1 MNTINF
7 KEQTMVKKMA
17 KSLGMGLALV
27 ALLFGLFFCMNND
40 RANSLSN
47 TKDDKEK
54 MTTAKSLGRAFV
66 EVAKKVQPAVVNITT
81 EKTVTMRPWDRY
93 GEDFFKGSPFED
105 FFKGFGFSPRE
116 KGKEYRHKQ
125 RSGGSGVIVDREGY
139 ILTNNHV
146 VEDTDKIK
154 IRLNDGREFTATLKG
169 QDSRTDLAV
178 LHIKAKDLP
187 VAALGDSDKLEVGEW
202 AIAIGSPFGLE
213 HTVTV
218 GVISAKGRSGLGTGN
233 YEDFIQT
240 DASINPG
247 NSGGP
252 LINIDGEVVGIN
264 AMIIQPGTGIG
275 FAIPINTAKQ
285 ILNDLIKQGKVVR
298 PWLGISVQ
306 DLTPEMAEQFQV
318 KEKEGVLVAQ
328 VHQGTGAEK
337 AGLASGDV
345 IKSVDDKAIKNT
357 NELIKEIQ
365 KKKVG
370 QKVKLNVARDGKPMT
385 VEITTTAM
393 PDKPEAMKEKE
404 SEEKLGAR
412 IQELTP
418 QLSARY
424 RISSEIKRGVVVIG
438 IEEGSPADDM
448 GLQEGDVILEIN
460 RKKMETTKDFEKAI
474 KDLSLEKG
482 IVFRLHRRGNTF
494 YHSFKK

>member
-1 MNTINF
+1 MG
-7 KEQTMVKKMA
+7 KKMVK
-17 KSLGMGLALV
+17 GLVWSFSFL
-27 ALLFGLFFCMNND
+27 ALLFGLFFCMGKDKADSLPKND
-40 RANSLSN
+40 KL
-47 TKDDKEK
+47 
-54 MTTAKSLGRAFV
+54 TTARSLGQAFV
-66 EVAKKVQPAVVNITT
+66 EVAKKVQPSVVNVTT
-81 EKTVTMRPWDRY
+81 EKTVTVKPWERY

-105 FFKGFGFSPRE
+105 FFKGFGITPRE

-125 RSGGSGVIVDREGY
+125 RSGGSGVIVDKEGY

-146 VEDTDKIK
+146 VEGADKVK
-154 IRLNDGREFTATLKG
+154 VRLNDGREFTATLKG

-187 VAALGDSDKLEVGEW
+187 VATLGDSDKLEVGEW

-218 GVISAKGRSGLGTGN
+218 GVISAKGRSGLGTGT

-252 LINIDGEVVGIN
+252 LSNIDGEVVGIN

-275 FAIPINTAKQ
+275 FAIPINMAKQ

-337 AGLASGDV
+337 AGLLSGD
-345 IKSVDDKAIKNT
+345 ILKSVDDKAIKNA

-370 QKVKLNVARDGKPMT
+370 QKIKLSVVRDGKLMT
-385 VEITTTAM
+385 LEVTTTAM

-412 IQELTP
+412 VQELTP
-418 QLSARY
+418 PLAARY
-424 RISSEIKRGVVVIG
+424 QISSEIKRGVVVLSV
-438 IEEGSPADDM
+438 EEGSPADEL
-448 GLQEGDVILEIN
+448 GLQEGDVVLEIN
-460 RKKMETTKDFEKAI
+460 RKKIETIKDFEKAT
-474 KDLSLEKG
+474 KDINLDKG
-482 IVFRLHRRGNTF
+482 IVFRLHRRGNSF
-494 YHSFKK
+494 YHSFKKQP

>member
-1 MNTINF
+1 ML
-7 KEQTMVKKMA
+7 KEHAMYKTLA
-17 KSLGMGLALV
+17 KGLGLGLAFV

-40 RANSLSN
+40 RANSLTN
-47 TKDDKEK
+47 TKEDKGK
-54 MTTAKSLGRAFV
+54 MTTARSLGRAFV

-81 EKTVTMRPWDRY
+81 EKTITMKPWDRY

-105 FFKGFGFSPRE
+105 FFRGFGFSPRE

-125 RSGGSGVIVDREGY
+125 RSGGSGVIVDKEGY

-154 IRLNDGREFTATLKG
+154 VRLNDGREFTATLKG

-187 VAALGDSDKLEVGEW
+187 VAALGDSDQLEVGEW

-218 GVISAKGRSGLGTGN
+218 GVISAKGRSGLGTGT

-275 FAIPINTAKQ
+275 FAIPINMAKQ
-285 ILNDLIKQGKVVR
+285 ILSDLIKEGKVVR

-337 AGLASGDV
+337 AGLVSGDI
-345 IKSVDDKAIKNT
+345 IKSVDDKPIKNT

-370 QKVKLNVARDGKPMT
+370 QKVKLGVVREGKPTT

-393 PDKPEAMKEKE
+393 PEKPEGLKEKE
-404 SEEKLGAR
+404 IEEKLGAR
-412 IQELTP
+412 VQELTP
-418 QLSARY
+418 QLAARY
-424 RISSEIKRGVVVIG
+424 RISSEIKRGVVVVG
-438 IEEGSPADDM
+438 VEEGSPAEDI

-460 RKKMETTKDFEKAI
+460 RKKIETTKDFEKAV
-474 KDLSLEKG
+474 KDISLEKG
-482 IVFRLHRRGNTF
+482 LVLRLHRRGNTF
-494 YHSFKK
+494 YHSFKKQP

>member
-1 MNTINF
+1 MG
-7 KEQTMVKKMA
+7 KKTT
-17 KSLGMGLALV
+17 KGLVLGLSLLF
-27 ALLFGLFFCMNND
+27 LLFGLLFCVGKDKADSLPKND
-40 RANSLSN
+40 KL
-47 TKDDKEK
+47 
-54 MTTAKSLGRAFV
+54 TTARSLGMAFV
-66 EVAKKVQPAVVNITT
+66 EVAKKVQPSVVNVTT
-81 EKTVTMRPWDRY
+81 EKTITVKPWERY

-125 RSGGSGVIVDREGY
+125 RSGGSGVIVDKEGY

-146 VEDTDKIK
+146 VEDADKIK
-154 IRLNDGREFTATLKG
+154 IRLNDGREFNATLKG
-169 QDSRTDLAV
+169 RDSRTDLAV

-187 VAALGDSDKLEVGEW
+187 VATLGDSDKLEVGEW

-218 GVISAKGRSGLGTGN
+218 GVISAKGRSGLGTGT

-275 FAIPINTAKQ
+275 FAIPINMAKQ
-285 ILNDLIKQGKVVR
+285 ILSDLIKEGKVVR

-337 AGLASGDV
+337 AGLASGDI

-357 NELIKEIQ
+357 TELIKEIQ

-370 QKVKLNVARDGKPMT
+370 QKVKLSVVRDGKAMT
-385 VEITTTAM
+385 IEITTSAM
-393 PDKPEAMKEKE
+393 PDKPEALREKE
-404 SEEKLGAR
+404 GEEKLGATV
-412 IQELTP
+412 QELTP
-418 QLSARY
+418 QLAARY
-424 RISSEIKRGVVVIG
+424 RISNEIKRGVVVISV
-438 IEEGSPADDM
+438 EDGSPADEM
-448 GLQEGDVILEIN
+448 GLREGDVILEIN
-460 RKKMETTKDFEKAI
+460 RKKIETAKDFEKAI
-474 KDLSLEKG
+474 KDINLDKG
-482 IVFRLHRRGNTF
+482 VVFRLHRKGNTF

>member
-1 MNTINF
+1 MY
-7 KEQTMVKKMA
+7 KKVA
-17 KSLGMGLALV
+17 KGLGLGLGFGT
-27 ALLFGLFFCMNND
+27 LLFGLFFCMNND
-40 RANSLSN
+40 RANSLTN
-47 TKDDKEK
+47 TKEDKGK

-81 EKTVTMRPWDRY
+81 EKTITMKPWDRY

-105 FFKGFGFSPRE
+105 FFRGFGSPRE
-116 KGKEYRHKQ
+116 KGKEFRQKQ
-125 RSGGSGVIVDREGY
+125 RSGGSGVIVDKEGY

-154 IRLNDGREFTATLKG
+154 VRLNDGREFTATLKG

-187 VAALGDSDKLEVGEW
+187 VATLGDSDEIEVGEW

-218 GVISAKGRSGLGTGN
+218 GVISAKGRSGLGTGT

-275 FAIPINTAKQ
+275 FAIPINMAKQ

-306 DLTPEMAEQFQV
+306 DFTPEMAEQFQV

-328 VHQGTGAEK
+328 VHPGTGAEK
-337 AGLASGDV
+337 AGLVSGDV
-345 IKSVDDKAIKNT
+345 IKSVDDKPIKST

-365 KKKVG
+365 KKKLG
-370 QKVKLNVARDGKPMT
+370 QKLKLGLVREGKPT
-385 VEITTTAM
+385 TIEITTTAM
-393 PDKPEAMKEKE
+393 PEKPEGLKEKDV
-404 SEEKLGAR
+404 EEKLGAR
-412 IQELTP
+412 VQELTP
-418 QLSARY
+418 QLAARY
-424 RISSEIKRGVVVIG
+424 RISSEIKRGVVVVG
-438 IEEGSPADDM
+438 VEEGSPAEDI

-460 RKKMETTKDFEKAI
+460 RKKIETIKDFEKAVKEI
-474 KDLSLEKG
+474 NAEKG
-482 IVFRLHRRGNTF
+482 LVFRLHRRGNTF
-494 YHSFKK
+494 YHSFKKQP

>member
-1 MNTINF
+1 MSN
-7 KEQTMVKKMA
+7 KMT
-17 KSLGMGLALV
+17 KGLVLGLSLFF
-27 ALLFGLFFCMNND
+27 LLFGLIFCMGKDKADSLPKND
-40 RANSLSN
+40 KL
-47 TKDDKEK
+47 
-54 MTTAKSLGRAFV
+54 TTVRSIGQAFV
-66 EVAKKVQPAVVNITT
+66 EVVKKAQPSVVNVTT
-81 EKTVTMRPWDRY
+81 EKTITVKPWERY

-125 RSGGSGVIVDREGY
+125 RSGGSGVIVDKEGY

-146 VEDTDKIK
+146 VEGADKVK
-154 IRLNDGREFTATLKG
+154 IRLNDGREFTAIVKG

-187 VAALGDSDKLEVGEW
+187 VATLGDSDKLEVGEW

-218 GVISAKGRSGLGTGN
+218 GVISAKGRTGLGTGT

-275 FAIPINTAKQ
+275 FAIPINMAKQ

-306 DLTPEMAEQFQV
+306 DLTPEMADQFQV
-318 KEKEGVLVAQ
+318 KEKEGVIVAQ
-328 VHQGTGAEK
+328 IHQGTGAEK
-337 AGLASGDV
+337 AGLASGD
-345 IKSVDDKAIKNT
+345 IMKSVDDKTIKNT

-370 QKVKLNVARDGKPMT
+370 QKVKLNVVRDGKPMT
-385 VEITTTAM
+385 IEVTLTAM
-393 PDKPEAMKEKE
+393 PDKPEALKEKE
-404 SEEKLGAR
+404 GEEKLGAR
-412 IQELTP
+412 VQELTP

-424 RISSEIKRGVVVIG
+424 RISSEIKRGVIVISV
-438 IEEGSPADDM
+438 EEGSPADEL

-460 RKKMETTKDFEKAI
+460 RKKIETTKDFERAI
-474 KDLSLEKG
+474 KDINLDKG

-494 YHSFKK
+494 YHSFKKQP

>member
-1 MNTINF
+1 MS
-7 KEQTMVKKMA
+7 KKMT
-17 KSLGMGLALV
+17 KGLVLGLSLFF
-27 ALLFGLFFCMNND
+27 LLFGLIFCMGKDKADSLPKND
-40 RANSLSN
+40 KL
-47 TKDDKEK
+47 
-54 MTTAKSLGRAFV
+54 TTVRSIGQAFV
-66 EVAKKVQPAVVNITT
+66 EVVKKAQPSVVNVTT
-81 EKTVTMRPWDRY
+81 EKTITVKPWEKY

-125 RSGGSGVIVDREGY
+125 RSGGSGVIVDKEGY

-146 VEDTDKIK
+146 VEGADKVK
-154 IRLNDGREFTATLKG
+154 IRLNDGREFTAIIKG

-187 VAALGDSDKLEVGEW
+187 VATLGDSDKLEVGEW

-218 GVISAKGRSGLGTGN
+218 GVISAKGRTGLGTGT

-275 FAIPINTAKQ
+275 FAIPINMAKQ

-318 KEKEGVLVAQ
+318 KEKEGVIVAQ
-328 VHQGTGAEK
+328 IHQGTGAEK
-337 AGLASGDV
+337 AGLASGD
-345 IKSVDDKAIKNT
+345 IMKSVDDKAIKNT

-370 QKVKLNVARDGKPMT
+370 QKVKLNVVRDGKPMT
-385 VEITTTAM
+385 IEVTLTAM
-393 PDKPEAMKEKE
+393 PDKPEALKEKE
-404 SEEKLGAR
+404 GEEKLGAR
-412 IQELTP
+412 VQELTP

-424 RISSEIKRGVVVIG
+424 RISSEIKRGVIVISV
-438 IEEGSPADDM
+438 EEGSPVDEL

-460 RKKMETTKDFEKAI
+460 RKKIETTKDFDRAI
-474 KDLSLEKG
+474 KDINLDKG

-494 YHSFKK
+494 YHSFKKQP

>member
-1 MNTINF
+1 MSN
-7 KEQTMVKKMA
+7 KMT
-17 KSLGMGLALV
+17 KGLVLGLSFLF
-27 ALLFGLFFCMNND
+27 LLFGLFFCMGKDKADSLPKND
-40 RANSLSN
+40 KL
-47 TKDDKEK
+47 
-54 MTTAKSLGRAFV
+54 TTVRSLGQAFV
-66 EVAKKVQPAVVNITT
+66 EVAKKVQPSVVNVTT
-81 EKTVTMRPWDRY
+81 EKTITMKPWDRF

-105 FFKGFGFSPRE
+105 FFRGFGFSPRE
-116 KGKEYRHKQ
+116 KGREYRHKQ
-125 RSGGSGVIVDREGY
+125 RSGGSGVIVDKEGY

-146 VEDTDKIK
+146 VEGADKVK
-154 IRLNDGREFTATLKG
+154 IRLNDGREFTATVKG

-187 VAALGDSDKLEVGEW
+187 VATLGDSDKLEVGEW

-218 GVISAKGRSGLGTGN
+218 GVISAKGRSGLGTGT

-275 FAIPINTAKQ
+275 FAIPINMAKQ

-298 PWLGISVQ
+298 PWLGISAQ
-306 DLTPEMAEQFQV
+306 DLTSEIAEQFQV
-318 KEKEGVLVAQ
+318 KEKEGVIVAQ
-328 VHQGTGAEK
+328 VHPGTGADK
-337 AGLASGDV
+337 AGLTSGDI

-370 QKVKLNVARDGKPMT
+370 NKTKLNVVRDGKPISIEVT
-385 VEITTTAM
+385 LTAM
-393 PDKPEAMKEKE
+393 PDKLEALKERE
-404 SEEKLGAR
+404 SEEKLGVR
-412 IQELTP
+412 VQELTP

-424 RISSEIKRGVVVIG
+424 RISSEIKRGVVVISV
-438 IEEGSPADDM
+438 EEGSPADEL
-448 GLQEGDVILEIN
+448 GLQEGDVLLEIN
-460 RKKMETTKDFEKAI
+460 RKKIETIKDFEKAI
-474 KDLSLEKG
+474 KDINLEKG
-482 IVFRLHRRGNTF
+482 IVFRLHRRGNSF
-494 YHSFKK
+494 YHSFKKQP

>member
-1 MNTINF
+1 MGN
-7 KEQTMVKKMA
+7 KMT
-17 KSLGMGLALV
+17 KGLVLGLSLIF
-27 ALLFGLFFCMNND
+27 LLFGLFFCMGKDKADSLPKND
-40 RANSLSN
+40 KL
-47 TKDDKEK
+47 
-54 MTTAKSLGRAFV
+54 TTAKSLGQAFV
-66 EVAKKVQPAVVNITT
+66 EVAKKVQPSVVNVST
-81 EKTVTMRPWDRY
+81 EKTITMKPWDRY

-105 FFKGFGFSPRE
+105 FFKGFGITPRE
-116 KGKEYRHKQ
+116 KGKEYRQKQ
-125 RSGGSGVIVDREGY
+125 RSGGSGVIVDKEGY

-146 VEDTDKIK
+146 VEGADKIK
-154 IRLNDGREFTATLKG
+154 IRLIDGREFTATVKG

-178 LHIKAKDLP
+178 LYIKAKDLP
-187 VAALGDSDKLEVGEW
+187 VATLGDSDKLDVGEW

-218 GVISAKGRSGLGTGN
+218 GVISAKGRTGLGTGT

-275 FAIPINTAKQ
+275 FAIPINMAKQ

-328 VHQGTGAEK
+328 IHPGTGAEK
-337 AGLASGDV
+337 AGLTSGDI
-345 IKSVDDKAIKNT
+345 IKAVDDKAIKNV

-370 QKVKLNVARDGKPMT
+370 QKVKLSVVRDGKP
-385 VEITTTAM
+385 TTIEVTTFS
-393 PDKPEAMKEKE
+393 D
-404 SEEKLGAR
+404 AR
-412 IQELTP
+412 
-418 QLSARY
+418 
-424 RISSEIKRGVVVIG
+424 
-438 IEEGSPADDM
+438 
-448 GLQEGDVILEIN
+448 
-460 RKKMETTKDFEKAI
+460 
-474 KDLSLEKG
+474 
-482 IVFRLHRRGNTF
+482 
-494 YHSFKK
+494 

>member
-1 MNTINF
+1 MSN
-7 KEQTMVKKMA
+7 KMT
-17 KSLGMGLALV
+17 KGLVLGLSLLF
-27 ALLFGLFFCMNND
+27 LLFGLFFCMGKD
-40 RANSLSN
+40 RADSLPKN
-47 TKDDKEK
+47 DKL
-54 MTTAKSLGRAFV
+54 TTARSLGQAFV
-66 EVAKKVQPAVVNITT
+66 DVAKKVQPSVVNVTT
-81 EKTVTMRPWDRY
+81 EKTITMKPWDRY

-105 FFKGFGFSPRE
+105 FFKGFGITPRE

-125 RSGGSGVIVDREGY
+125 RSGGSGVIVDKEGY

-146 VEDTDKIK
+146 VEGADKVK
-154 IRLNDGREFTATLKG
+154 VRLNDGREFTATVKG

-218 GVISAKGRSGLGTGN
+218 GVISAKGRSGLGTGT

-275 FAIPINTAKQ
+275 FAIPVNMAKQ

-298 PWLGISVQ
+298 PWLGISIQ
-306 DLTPEMAEQFQV
+306 DLTTEIAEQFQV
-318 KEKEGVLVAQ
+318 KEKEGVIVAQ
-328 VHQGTGAEK
+328 IHQGTGAEK
-337 AGLASGDV
+337 AGLASGDI
-345 IKSVDDKAIKNT
+345 IKSVDDKTIKNA

-370 QKVKLNVARDGKPMT
+370 QKIKLGVVREGKPMT
-385 VEITTTAM
+385 IEVTTSAM

-412 IQELTP
+412 VQELTP
-418 QLSARY
+418 QLAARY
-424 RISSEIKRGVVVIG
+424 RVSNEIKRGVVVIG
-438 IEEGSPADDM
+438 VEEGSPADEL

-460 RKKMETTKDFEKAI
+460 RKKIETTKDFEKAI
-474 KDLSLEKG
+474 KDINLEKG
-482 IVFRLHRRGNTF
+482 IVFRLHRRGNSF

>member
-1 MNTINF
+1 MGN
-7 KEQTMVKKMA
+7 KMT
-17 KSLGMGLALV
+17 KGLVLGLSLIF
-27 ALLFGLFFCMNND
+27 LLFGLFFCMGKDKADSLPKND
-40 RANSLSN
+40 KL
-47 TKDDKEK
+47 
-54 MTTAKSLGRAFV
+54 TTAKSLGQAFV
-66 EVAKKVQPAVVNITT
+66 EVAKKVQPSVVNVST
-81 EKTVTMRPWDRY
+81 EKTITMKPWDRY

-105 FFKGFGFSPRE
+105 FFKGFGITPRE
-116 KGKEYRHKQ
+116 KGKEYRQKQ
-125 RSGGSGVIVDREGY
+125 RSGGSGVIVDKEGY

-146 VEDTDKIK
+146 VEGADKIK
-154 IRLNDGREFTATLKG
+154 IRLIDGREFTATVKG

-178 LHIKAKDLP
+178 LYIKAKDLP
-187 VAALGDSDKLEVGEW
+187 VATLGDSDKLDVGEW

-218 GVISAKGRSGLGTGN
+218 GVISAKGRTGLGTGT

-275 FAIPINTAKQ
+275 FAIPINMAKQ

-328 VHQGTGAEK
+328 IHPGTGAEK
-337 AGLASGDV
+337 AGLTSGDI
-345 IKSVDDKAIKNT
+345 IKSVDDKAIKNV

-370 QKVKLNVARDGKPMT
+370 QKVKLSVVRDGKP
-385 VEITTTAM
+385 TTIEVTLSAM

-404 SEEKLGAR
+404 VEEKLGAR

-418 QLSARY
+418 QLAARY
-424 RISSEIKRGVVVIG
+424 RISAEIKRGVVVTG
-438 IEEGSPADDM
+438 VEEGSPADDI

-460 RKKMETTKDFEKAI
+460 RKKIETVKDFEKAI
-474 KDLSLEKG
+474 KDTNFEKG
-482 IVFRLHRRGNTF
+482 IVLRLHRRGNTF
-494 YHSFKK
+494 YHSFKKQS

>member
-1 MNTINF
+1 MS
-7 KEQTMVKKMA
+7 KKMT
-17 KSLGMGLALV
+17 KGLVLGLSLFF
-27 ALLFGLFFCMNND
+27 LLFGLIFCMGKDKAESLPKND
-40 RANSLSN
+40 KL
-47 TKDDKEK
+47 
-54 MTTAKSLGRAFV
+54 TTVRSIGQAFV
-66 EVAKKVQPAVVNITT
+66 EVVKKVQPSVVNVTT
-81 EKTVTMRPWDRY
+81 EKTITMKPWERY

-125 RSGGSGVIVDREGY
+125 RSGGSGVIVDKEGY

-146 VEDTDKIK
+146 VEGADKVK
-154 IRLNDGREFTATLKG
+154 IRLNDGREFTAIVKG

-187 VAALGDSDKLEVGEW
+187 VATLGDSDKLEVGEW

-218 GVISAKGRSGLGTGN
+218 GVISAKGRTGLGTGT

-275 FAIPINTAKQ
+275 FAIPINMAKQ

-318 KEKEGVLVAQ
+318 KEKEGVIVAQ
-328 VHQGTGAEK
+328 IHQGTGAEK
-337 AGLASGDV
+337 AGLASGD
-345 IKSVDDKAIKNT
+345 IMKSVDDKAIKNT

-370 QKVKLNVARDGKPMT
+370 QKVKLNVVRDGKPMT
-385 VEITTTAM
+385 IEVTLTAM
-393 PDKPEAMKEKE
+393 PDKPEALKEKE
-404 SEEKLGAR
+404 GEEKLGAR
-412 IQELTP
+412 VQELTP

-424 RISSEIKRGVVVIG
+424 RISSEIKRGVIVISV
-438 IEEGSPADDM
+438 EEGSPADEL

-460 RKKMETTKDFEKAI
+460 RKKIETTKDFDKAI
-474 KDLSLEKG
+474 KDINVDKG

-494 YHSFKK
+494 YHSFKKQP

>member
-1 MNTINF
+1 MS
-7 KEQTMVKKMA
+7 KKMT
-17 KSLGMGLALV
+17 KGLVLGLSLFF
-27 ALLFGLFFCMNND
+27 LLFGLIFCMGKDKADSLPKND
-40 RANSLSN
+40 KL
-47 TKDDKEK
+47 
-54 MTTAKSLGRAFV
+54 TTVRSIGQAFV
-66 EVAKKVQPAVVNITT
+66 EVVKKVQPSVVNVTT
-81 EKTVTMRPWDRY
+81 EKTITMKPWERY

-125 RSGGSGVIVDREGY
+125 RSGGSGVIVDKEGY

-146 VEDTDKIK
+146 VEGADKVK
-154 IRLNDGREFTATLKG
+154 IRLNDGREFTAIVKG

-187 VAALGDSDKLEVGEW
+187 VATLGDSDKLEVGEW

-218 GVISAKGRSGLGTGN
+218 GVISAKGRTGLGTGT

-275 FAIPINTAKQ
+275 FAIPINMAKQ

-306 DLTPEMAEQFQV
+306 DLTPEMADQFQA
-318 KEKEGVLVAQ
+318 KEKEGVIVAQ

-337 AGLASGDV
+337 AGLASGD
-345 IKSVDDKAIKNT
+345 IMKSVDDKAIKNT

-370 QKVKLNVARDGKPMT
+370 QKVKLNVVRDGKPMT
-385 VEITTTAM
+385 IEVTLTAM
-393 PDKPEAMKEKE
+393 PDKPEALKEKE
-404 SEEKLGAR
+404 GEEKLGAR
-412 IQELTP
+412 VQELTP

-424 RISSEIKRGVVVIG
+424 RISSEIKRGVIVISV
-438 IEEGSPADDM
+438 EEGSPADEL
-448 GLQEGDVILEIN
+448 GLQEGDVVLEIN
-460 RKKMETTKDFEKAI
+460 RKKIETTKDFDRAI
-474 KDLSLEKG
+474 KDINLDKG

-494 YHSFKK
+494 YHSFKKQP

>member
-1 MNTINF
+1 MY
-7 KEQTMVKKMA
+7 KKMA
-17 KSLGMGLALV
+17 KSMGLGLAL
-27 ALLFGLFFCMNND
+27 AGLLFGLFFCMNND
-40 RANSLSN
+40 RANSLTN
-47 TKDDKEK
+47 AKDDKEK

-81 EKTVTMRPWDRY
+81 EKTITMRPWDRY

-125 RSGGSGVIVDREGY
+125 RSGGSGVIVDKEGY

-146 VEDTDKIK
+146 VEDADKIK
-154 IRLNDGREFTATLKG
+154 IRLNDGREFVATLKG

-178 LHIKAKDLP
+178 LYIKAKDLP

-218 GVISAKGRSGLGTGN
+218 GVISAKGRSGLGTGT

-252 LINIDGEVVGIN
+252 LSNIDGEVVGIN

-275 FAIPINTAKQ
+275 FAIPINMAKQ
-285 ILNDLIKQGKVVR
+285 ILSDLIKQGKVVR

-318 KEKEGVLVAQ
+318 KEKEGILVAQ

-337 AGLASGDV
+337 AGLVSGDI
-345 IKSVDDKAIKNT
+345 IKSVDDKTIKNT

-365 KKKVG
+365 KKRVG
-370 QKVKLNVARDGKPMT
+370 QKVRLSLVREGKPLT
-385 VEITTTAM
+385 IEVTTTAM
-393 PDKPEAMKEKE
+393 PDKPEATKGKE

-412 IQELTP
+412 VQELTP
-418 QLSARY
+418 QLAARY
-424 RISSEIKRGVVVIG
+424 RISSEIKRGVLVISV
-438 IEEGSPADDM
+438 EEGSPAEDI

-460 RKKMETTKDFEKAI
+460 RKKIETVKDFEKAM
-474 KDLSLEKG
+474 KELSAEKG

-494 YHSFKK
+494 YHSFKKQL

>member
-1 MNTINF
+1 MDRIHF
-7 KEQTMVKKMA
+7 KEWTMGNKMT
-17 KSLGMGLALV
+17 KGLVLGFSLFF
-27 ALLFGLFFCMNND
+27 LLFGLFFCMGKD
-40 RANSLSN
+40 RADSLPKN
-47 TKDDKEK
+47 DKL
-54 MTTAKSLGRAFV
+54 TTARSLGQAFV
-66 EVAKKVQPAVVNITT
+66 EVAKKVQPSVVNVTT
-81 EKTVTMRPWDRY
+81 EKTITMKPWDRY

-105 FFKGFGFSPRE
+105 FFKGFGITPRE

-125 RSGGSGVIVDREGY
+125 RSGGSGVIVDKEGY

-146 VEDTDKIK
+146 VEGADKIK
-154 IRLNDGREFTATLKG
+154 IRLNDGREFTAILKG

-178 LHIKAKDLP
+178 LYIKAKDLP

-218 GVISAKGRSGLGTGN
+218 GVISAKGRSGLGTGT

-275 FAIPINTAKQ
+275 FAIPINMAKQ

-306 DLTPEMAEQFQV
+306 DLSPEMAEQFQV

-337 AGLASGDV
+337 AGLVSGDI
-345 IKSVDDKAIKNT
+345 IKSVDDKTIKNV

-370 QKVKLNVARDGKPMT
+370 QKVKLGLVRDGKP
-385 VEITTTAM
+385 TTLEVTTSAM
-393 PDKPEAMKEKE
+393 PDKPEAIKEKE
-404 SEEKLGAR
+404 IEEKLGAR
-412 IQELTP
+412 VQELTP
-418 QLSARY
+418 QLTARY
-424 RISSEIKRGVVVIG
+424 RISNEIKRGVVVISV
-438 IEEGSPADDM
+438 EDGSPADEL

-460 RKKMETTKDFEKAI
+460 RKKIETIKDFEKAI
-474 KDLSLEKG
+474 KDINLDKG
-482 IVFRLHRRGNTF
+482 IVFRLHRRGNSF
-494 YHSFKK
+494 YHSFKKQP

>member
-1 MNTINF
+1 MSN
-7 KEQTMVKKMA
+7 KMT
-17 KSLGMGLALV
+17 KGLVFGLSLFF
-27 ALLFGLFFCMNND
+27 LLFGLIFCMGKDKADSLPKND
-40 RANSLSN
+40 KL
-47 TKDDKEK
+47 
-54 MTTAKSLGRAFV
+54 TTVRSIGQAFV
-66 EVAKKVQPAVVNITT
+66 EVVKKAQPSVVNVTT
-81 EKTVTMRPWDRY
+81 EKTITVKPWEKY

-125 RSGGSGVIVDREGY
+125 RSGGSGVIVDKEGY

-146 VEDTDKIK
+146 VEGADKVK
-154 IRLNDGREFTATLKG
+154 IRLNDGREFTAIVKG

-187 VAALGDSDKLEVGEW
+187 VATLGDSDKLEVGEW

-218 GVISAKGRSGLGTGN
+218 GVISAKGRTGLGTGT

-275 FAIPINTAKQ
+275 FAIPINMAKQ

-318 KEKEGVLVAQ
+318 KEKEGVIVAQ
-328 VHQGTGAEK
+328 IHQGTGAEK
-337 AGLASGDV
+337 AGLASGD
-345 IKSVDDKAIKNT
+345 IMKSVDDKAIKNT

-370 QKVKLNVARDGKPMT
+370 QKVKLNVVRDGKPMT
-385 VEITTTAM
+385 IEVTLTAM
-393 PDKPEAMKEKE
+393 PDKPEALKEKE
-404 SEEKLGAR
+404 GEEKLGAR
-412 IQELTP
+412 VQELTP

-424 RISSEIKRGVVVIG
+424 RISSEIKRGVIVISV
-438 IEEGSPADDM
+438 EEGSPADEL

-460 RKKMETTKDFEKAI
+460 RKKIETTKDFDKAI
-474 KDLSLEKG
+474 KDINLDKG

-494 YHSFKK
+494 YHSFKKQP

>member
-1 MNTINF
+1 MGN
-7 KEQTMVKKMA
+7 KMT
-17 KSLGMGLALV
+17 KGLVLGFSLLF
-27 ALLFGLFFCMNND
+27 LLFGLFFCMGKDKADSLPKND
-40 RANSLSN
+40 KL
-47 TKDDKEK
+47 
-54 MTTAKSLGRAFV
+54 TTVRSLGQAFV
-66 EVAKKVQPAVVNITT
+66 EVAKKVQPSVVNVTT
-81 EKTVTMRPWDRY
+81 EKTITMKPWDRY

-105 FFKGFGFSPRE
+105 FFKGFGITPRE

-125 RSGGSGVIVDREGY
+125 RSGGSGVIVDKEGY

-146 VEDTDKIK
+146 VEGADKIK
-154 IRLNDGREFTATLKG
+154 VRLNDGREFTAILKG

-187 VAALGDSDKLEVGEW
+187 VATLGDSDKLEVGEW

-218 GVISAKGRSGLGTGN
+218 GVISAKGRTGLGTGT

-275 FAIPINTAKQ
+275 FAIPINMAKQ
-285 ILNDLIKQGKVVR
+285 ILSDLIKQGKVVR

-337 AGLASGDV
+337 AGLVSGDI
-345 IKSVDDKAIKNT
+345 IKSVDDKTIKNVS
-357 NELIKEIQ
+357 ELIKEIQ

-370 QKVKLNVARDGKPMT
+370 QKVKLGLARDGKP
-385 VEITTTAM
+385 TTLEVTTSAM
-393 PDKPEAMKEKE
+393 PDKPEAIKEKE
-404 SEEKLGAR
+404 IEEKLGAR
-412 IQELTP
+412 VQELTP
-418 QLSARY
+418 QLAARY
-424 RISSEIKRGVVVIG
+424 RISNEIKRGVVVISV
-438 IEEGSPADDM
+438 EDGSPADEL

-460 RKKMETTKDFEKAI
+460 RKKIETIKDFEKAI
-474 KDLSLEKG
+474 KDINIEKG
-482 IVFRLHRRGNTF
+482 IVFRLHRRGNSF
-494 YHSFKK
+494 YHSFKKQP